1 MTVSAKE
8 ATMHTGQTE
17 GLQLSEEEAYSI
29 LTLCLTSP
37 QGLDAVSEKAL
48 RKLAAYCS
56 AKKNSS
62 SNHIS
67 QSSQSPNLKLELN
80 QAGM

>member
-1 MTVSAKE
+1 
-8 ATMHTGQTE
+8 MHAGQTE

-37 QGLDAVSEKAL
+37 QGLDATSEKAL

-56 AKKNSS
+56 AKKNAS

-67 QSSQSPNLKLELN
+67 QSPQSPTLKLELN

>member
-1 MTVSAKE
+1 MT
-8 ATMHTGQTE
+8 TGNTE

-56 AKKNSS
+56 AKKNAS
-62 SNHIS
+62 SNHINPS
-67 QSSQSPNLKLELN
+67 HNPPLKLELN